1 MKTNISG
8 YGRILR
14 IIVGLGGLY
23 AAYYYK
29 QPLWVEIVAAVVVL
43 TGVIGW
49 CGLYAIFGI
58 NKTAK
63 KAAPKAAAKTAPKA
77 KAKKAPAK
85 KATAKK
91 ATKKKK

>member
-1 MKTNISG
+1 MKKNISG

-43 TGVIGW
+43 TGLIGW

-58 NKTAK
+58 NKTTK
-63 KAAPKAAAKTAPKA
+63 KAAPKAAAKIVT

-85 KATAKK
+85 KAT
-91 ATKKKK
+91 KKKK